1 MKRILASLGALA
13 VAILALTAGYA
24 RSSVATAA
32 ASDRDITQFQ
42 TMIGDH
48 GAFRGT
54 PGAIGGVPAAG
65 LPWVIQ
71 AVQGELALDGELK
84 IDVDGLVLAD
94 APSVPASLRGTN
106 PVPFFS
112 AVVSCTTVVGGAITT
127 GNVMTGNFDGDAGRQ
142 CTHRAAACVAAS
154 VHRTGRPGHRAG
166 RCCLVRRQRHLSRC
180 DEQIAVTAKAW
191 L

>member
-13 VAILALTAGYA
+13 VAILAVTVGYA

-54 PGAIGGVPAAG
+54 PGAVGGVPAAG

-112 AVVSCTTVVGGAITT
+112 AVVSCTTVVDGAITT
-127 GNVMTGNFDGDAGRQ
+127 GNVMTGNFTATPEGNA
-142 CTHRAAACVAAS
+142 HIV
-154 VHRTGRPGHRAG
+154 
-166 RCCLVRRQRHLSRC
+166 QRLSLPHPC
-180 DEQIAVTAKAW
+180 IAPIVMVTAPDGAAW
-191 L
+191 FAVSGT